1 MRQMA
6 DNRTEEALSNY
17 DYSAFW
23 LINKNR
29 PAPQETKRIKELR
42 QETKRWIE
50 RALRA
55 EAELETLRGLQT
67 VRRLTG
73 EDKPEN

>member
-1 MRQMA
+1 MRQMV

-17 DYSAFW
+17 DYSTFW

-29 PAPQETKRIKELR
+29 PAPQEAKRIKELR